1 MRPVFDV
8 SAYGAAGDGVTND
21 HDAIVR
27 ALYREYLPTQFGLHR
42 VPRFDPD
49 EGAVLRF
56 GPGRYRIDGT
66 LAAEAA
72 RNEMAALGLAE
83 PCNGFWHGK
92 AGLEQIAA

>member
-56 GPGRYRIDGT
+56 GPGRYRIEYPT
-66 LAAEAA
+66 LGPTGQIIRLSRE
-72 RNEMAALGLAE
+72 
-83 PCNGFWHGK
+83 FDWHPGR
-92 AGLEQIAA
+92 APLVIRF